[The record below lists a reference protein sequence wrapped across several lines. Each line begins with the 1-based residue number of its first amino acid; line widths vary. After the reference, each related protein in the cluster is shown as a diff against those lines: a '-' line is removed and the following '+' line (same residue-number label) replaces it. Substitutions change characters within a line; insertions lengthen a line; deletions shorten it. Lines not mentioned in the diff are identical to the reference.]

1 MSIMRN
7 MDGQTI
13 GYQNVHNEKYEWSSI
28 GYEMGKLNI
37 WHALKLK

>member
-13 GYQNVHNEKYEWSSI
+13 LSSI

-37 WHALKLK
+37 WHTVKLK